1 MPLPPRPKLKVGRIT
16 TYPNVPAFILEKPF
30 ECNDSEVRA
39 AIQEELQISPGGAS
53 TPPTAI
59 IALANVKFGASSG
72 SGITHVLP
80 ASPATGQKAQYL
92 VTASGA
98 DRSLDLDSAIR
109 LPSDS
114 ALSLPKNMTS
124 GKTYI
129 AQFEYF
135 GSFWGLTTLVG
146 GY

>member
-1 MPLPPRPKLKVGRIT
+1 MGIQIKDGPTWKDLPAAGIPDAPSNSKQYARKDGAWV
-16 TYPNVPAFILEKPF
+16 
-30 ECNDSEVRA
+30 EVA
-39 AIQEELQISPGGAS
+39 AGGS

-59 IALANVKFGASSG
+59 TALANVKFGAAAG
-72 SGITHVLP
+72 SGITHILP

-98 DRSLDLDSAIR
+98 DRSLNLDSAIR

>member
-1 MPLPPRPKLKVGRIT
+1 MATELTLDGNEIIK
-16 TYPNVPAFILEKPF
+16 PAFVALL
-30 ECNDSEVRA
+30 NDMGV
-39 AIQEELQISPGGAS
+39 GGS
-53 TPPTAI
+53 TPPTLITA
-59 IALANVKFGASSG
+59 AANVKFGAAAG
-72 SGITHVLP
+72 TGITHVLP
-80 ASPATGQKAQYL
+80 ASPTTGQKAQYL

-124 GKTYI
+124 GKTYV